1 MHDHHLKLVSIYEDY
16 KNELSRLRGQ
26 SERAIS
32 ETSSTSNSICSLLSL
47 GTEEVAF
54 KPGHRREASNTSIAS
69 STISLEQTA
78 ETDLR
83 NRVITP
89 LSNRDL

>member
-1 MHDHHLKLVSIYEDY
+1 MNDHHLKLVSIYEDY

-32 ETSSTSNSICSLLSL
+32 ETSSTSNSICSLSL

-54 KPGHRREASNTSIAS
+54 KPGHRREASNTSVAS

-83 NRVITP
+83 NRVVTP
-89 LSNRDL
+89 LSDRDL